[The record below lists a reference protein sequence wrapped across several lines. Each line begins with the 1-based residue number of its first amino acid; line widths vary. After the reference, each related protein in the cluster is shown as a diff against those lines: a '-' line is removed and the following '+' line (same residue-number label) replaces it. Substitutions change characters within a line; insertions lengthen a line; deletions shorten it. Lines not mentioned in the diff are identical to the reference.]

1 MRRAPAAS
9 RVWVTFVLCILPA
22 LLAGQT
28 GAADL
33 TVRVAYGDDRPVSAQ
48 VKVELY
54 TGSNNFV
61 TQAFTDSAGTAY
73 FRNIRPGS
81 YQLRVSGQDA
91 EETNGNPFLIQS
103 GEFNHFEYVKVKR
116 LVSQSQ
122 NATAPPSLV
131 DVSELN
137 IPGEAQKSFDKGM
150 DAFRKSRLDEARKS
164 LEKAI
169 AAHSQYASA
178 YNLLG
183 MTYMRE
189 GQTDKGRDA
198 FEKALAINSNFA
210 LASRNLGKVY
220 CNEEKIQQCETYLE
234 KSAAADPTS
243 AETFTI
249 LAHVEFMQKKYEQA
263 SSYAQRV
270 HALSHKDFAYAH
282 LVAARA
288 LRAQDQRQQSIEEYK
303 LFLQEAP
310 NSGSSPQARQELT
323 QLEKQG
329 Q

>member
-1 MRRAPAAS
+1 MRRTPAVS
-9 RVWVTFVLCILPA
+9 RVLIALVFCMLPA
-22 LLAGQT
+22 VVPGQT
-28 GAADL
+28 GSANL
-33 TVRVAYGDDRPVSAQ
+33 TVRVAFNDDRPVSSQ

-61 TQAFTDSAGTAY
+61 TQAFTDGAGTAY
-73 FRNIRPGS
+73 FRNIASGS

-91 EETNGNPFLIQS
+91 EETNGNPFLIQR

-122 NATAPPSLV
+122 TVTAPPSLV

-164 LEKAI
+164 FEKAV
-169 AAHSQYASA
+169 AVHPQYASA

-183 MTYMRE
+183 MTFMRE
-189 GQTDKGRDA
+189 GQTDNGRAA

-210 LASRNLGKVY
+210 LASRNLAKVY
-220 CNEEKIQQCETYLE
+220 CNEEKIEQCEMYLQ
-234 KSAAADPTS
+234 KSAASDPTS
-243 AETFTI
+243 AETLTI

-263 SSYAQRV
+263 SSYARRV

-288 LRAQDQRQQSIEEYK
+288 LRAQEQRQESIEEYK

-310 NSGSSPQARQELT
+310 NSVSSPQARQELT